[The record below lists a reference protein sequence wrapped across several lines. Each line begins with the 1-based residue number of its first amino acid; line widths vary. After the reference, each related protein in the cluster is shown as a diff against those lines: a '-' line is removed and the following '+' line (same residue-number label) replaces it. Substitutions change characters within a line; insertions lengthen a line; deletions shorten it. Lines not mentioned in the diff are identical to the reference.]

1 MLAAM
6 RWPWFALVVVASGC
20 GRIGYDPIAA
30 EDGDGGVDAGPPPGV
45 HLACGVPTL
54 VAPLPSDAL
63 VETLDVAAT
72 TTGFVAVWGSH
83 PKQLTTGLAVHHAA
97 DGPYLETLQTGT
109 TMAGKGDAIAIAAL
123 GDDAML
129 AIGRDEPEVELI
141 PLDARG
147 ERRGAS
153 STILDWTSQGH
164 TFLTADPG
172 ADRFLLLTTKLGQVG
187 AWKRHRDGSADVG
200 PVIAFDLNSEGAVGA
215 VIDGGYALLT
225 GSGTC
230 DFVQLDD
237 ALVPG
242 DRRQISSTCHH
253 PDLVNA
259 DGAEQVVA
267 AWNCD
272 NDRVWA
278 NAGTILDGLN
288 ATDTEV
294 YTATMPPPA
303 NPRLARGT
311 EGIWYAFS
319 VGPDQLA
326 VALLDGG
333 AQPVADYPV
342 AIVHAD
348 PALAGYDLGV
358 HGDDSILLWAQGDP
372 SASLYALRLCVPPG
386 G

>member
-1 MLAAM
+1 M

-20 GRIGYDPIAA
+20 GRIGYDPIAS
-30 EDGDGGVDAGPPPGV
+30 EDVDAGVDAGPPPGV

-63 VETLDVAAT
+63 IQTLDVAAT
-72 TTGFVAVWGSH
+72 TTGFVAVWGSQ
-83 PKQLTTGLAVHHAA
+83 PKQLTTGLAVHHAD

-153 STILDWTSQGH
+153 STILDWTSAGH

-172 ADRFLLLTTKLGQVG
+172 ADRFLLLTTKLGQVA
-187 AWKRHRDGSADVG
+187 AWKRQRDGSADLG
-200 PVIAFDLNSEGAVGA
+200 PVTAFDLNSEGVVGA
-215 VIDGGYALLT
+215 PVPGGYVLLT

-242 DRRQISSTCHH
+242 ERRQIGSTCHH
-253 PDLVNA
+253 PDLVA
-259 DGAEQVVA
+259 AGASDQVVA

-288 ATDTEV
+288 PTDTEV

-303 NPRLARGT
+303 NPRLVRGA

-326 VALLDGG
+326 VALLDDT
-333 AQPVADYPV
+333 AQVSPDYPV
-342 AIVHAD
+342 DVVHGE
-348 PALAGYDLGV
+348 PTLAGYDVGV
-358 HGDDSILLWAQGDP
+358 HGGDAFLFWAQGEP
-372 SASLYALRLCVPPG
+372 AGSLYALRLCVPPG